1 MICGVASLEGVGK
14 TEASCVR
21 CGAPGAAGEEAV
33 LWEVLNEKLELETRQ
48 EGQGQRRGDFS
59 SFNQD

>member
-1 MICGVASLEGVGK
+1 M
-14 TEASCVR
+14 R

-59 SFNQD
+59 SFSQD